1 VCVCEFWK
9 RRNKSGR
16 NPFQSNCIIV
26 GPLLLWLHVGV
37 GRPNLNMVSIICPS
51 VHLSVCSFVRL
62 HLSVY
67 SFVRLFICPF
77 IHLSVYSFVRYFICP
92 FIHLSV
98 YSFVRLFICPFIH
111 LSVYSFVG
119 LFIYPFVHLSDC
131 SFVCSFI
138 YPFVHLSVCSFVQEF
153 VCSFVQVSVCSLVR
167 IKLVRDFSLVSMFN
181 IQYLNV
187 NQFRYGD
194 AKQYLNWKQ
203 NVLNYQQKKYILFT
217 IFS

>member
-1 VCVCEFWK
+1 MCVCEFWK

-37 GRPNLNMVSIICPS
+37 GRPNLNMVLIICPS
-51 VHLSVCSFVRL
+51 VHLSVGSFVRL
-62 HLSVY
+62 NLYVY
-67 SFVRLFICPF
+67 SFVR
-77 IHLSVYSFVRYFICP
+77 
-92 FIHLSV
+92 
-98 YSFVRLFICPFIH
+98 
-111 LSVYSFVG
+111 